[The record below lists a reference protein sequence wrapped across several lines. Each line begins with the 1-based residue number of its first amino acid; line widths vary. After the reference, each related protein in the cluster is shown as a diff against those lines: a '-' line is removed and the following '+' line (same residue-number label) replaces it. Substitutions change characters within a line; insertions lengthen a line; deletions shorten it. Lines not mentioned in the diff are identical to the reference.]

1 MKRIIFLTGPP
12 GIGKTTVL
20 LKAVEKLRSMGFKVG
35 GMMSREVRERGLRVG
50 FKIVDLSTG
59 REGWLAHV
67 RQPVGP
73 KISKYRVNLSDLE
86 SVGVKSVREAVLNA
100 DLIVIDEVG
109 PMELFSKPFRD
120 VVKAA
125 LESGKPVLGTIH
137 YRARDPLVT
146 MIKSREDVEVLK
158 VTAVNRGHLHET
170 ITGTVSKIYSG
181 GDPASGR
188 EDRRGIRKL

>member
-1 MKRIIFLTGPP
+1 LKRIIFLTGPP

-35 GMMSREVRERGLRVG
+35 GMMSREVRERGVRVG

-120 VVKAA
+120 AVKAA

-170 ITGTVSKIYSG
+170 ITETVSKIYSG

>member
-35 GMMSREVRERGLRVG
+35 GMMSREVRERGVRVG

-120 VVKAA
+120 AVKAA

-170 ITGTVSKIYSG
+170 ITETVSKIYSG

>member
-35 GMMSREVRERGLRVG
+35 GMMSREVRERGVRVG

-120 VVKAA
+120 AVKAA
-125 LESGKPVLGTIH
+125 LESGKPILGTIH

-170 ITGTVSKIYSG
+170 ITETVSKIYSG

>member
-1 MKRIIFLTGPP
+1 LKRIIFLTGPP

-20 LKAVEKLRSMGFKVG
+20 LKAVEKLRSMGYRVG
-35 GMMSREVRERGLRVG
+35 GMMSREVRERGVRVG

-120 VVKAA
+120 AVKAA

-170 ITGTVSKIYSG
+170 IIETVSKIYRG

>member
-1 MKRIIFLTGPP
+1 LKRIIFLTGPP

-35 GMMSREVRERGLRVG
+35 GMMSREVRERGVRVG

-120 VVKAA
+120 AVKAA

-170 ITGTVSKIYSG
+170 ITETVSKIYSG

-188 EDRRGIRKL
+188 EGRRGIRKL